1 MNETLR
7 PPRPLD
13 DVHRR
18 LEAVLDNATASIFL
32 MDERQQCIYMNH
44 AAERLTG
51 YTLREVLALD
61 MPLHDIIHHTH
72 PDGSPFPL
80 AECAIDRAFP
90 KRHRVQGEEVFVHK
104 DGSFYPVAFTA
115 SPIRDEASQTVGTV
129 IEVRDIRA
137 ERMAGERQQLLLNE
151 LNHRVKNSLASVQA
165 IALHSFRGVSL
176 DNLDNFNGRLL
187 ALSRAHDVLR
197 EASWQSPSIREV
209 IDGAVETFG
218 SERFDITGPDCAIDT
233 KAAVS
238 LSMVLHELGTNAAK
252 YGALT
257 AAEGTVHLSWT
268 LDDRGDAVSIDLRWE
283 ERNGPAIG
291 TPGRAGFGM
300 KLIRQAAAE
309 FGGSADLDFRPDGL
323 SCAIHATMPKSAA
336 FELL

>member
-51 YTLREVLALD
+51 YTLREILALD

-80 AECAIDRAFP
+80 HECAIDRAYP
-90 KRHRVQGEEVFVHK
+90 ERHRVQGEEVFVHK

-115 SPIRDEASQTVGTV
+115 SPIRDEASETVGTI

-137 ERMAGERQQLLLNE
+137 ERLAAERQQLLLNE
-151 LNHRVKNSLASVQA
+151 LNHRVKNTLASVQA

-176 DNLDNFNGRLL
+176 ENLDNFNGRLL

-197 EASWQSPSIREV
+197 DASWQSPSIREV
-209 IDGAVETFG
+209 VDGAVETFG
-218 SERFDITGPDCAIDT
+218 SDRFEIGGPDCPIDP

-252 YGALT
+252 YGALSS
-257 AAEGTVHLSWT
+257 AAGTVHLGWT
-268 LDDRGDAVSIDLRWE
+268 LEHHDDAVSIDLLWE
-283 ERNGPAIG
+283 ERNGPPTG
-291 TPGRAGFGM
+291 TPGRPGFGM
-300 KLIRQAAAE
+300 KLIRQVAAE
-309 FGGSADLDFRPDGL
+309 FGGSAVLDFRTEGL
-323 SCAIHATMPKSAA
+323 RCEIRARMPKSAA
-336 FELL
+336 FEIL

>member
-51 YTLREVLALD
+51 YSLREVLALD
-61 MPLHDIIHHTH
+61 RPLHDIIHHTH
-72 PDGSPFPL
+72 PDGSAFPL
-80 AECAIDRAFP
+80 AECAIDRAYP
-90 KRHRVQGEEVFVHK
+90 ERHRVQGEEVFVHK

-137 ERMAGERQQLLLNE
+137 ERLAGERQQLLLNE

-197 EASWQSPSIREV
+197 DASWQSPSIREV
-209 IDGAVETFG
+209 VDGAVETFG
-218 SERFDITGPDCAIDT
+218 GERFEIGGPDCEIDT

-252 YGALT
+252 YGALG
-257 AAEGTVHLSWT
+257 AAKGTVHLSWS
-268 LDDRGDAVSIDLRWE
+268 LDDRGDAVSIDLQWE

-291 TPGRAGFGM
+291 TPGQSGFGT
-300 KLIRQAAAE
+300 KLIRQVAAE
-309 FGGSADLDFRPDGL
+309 FGGSAVLDFRPEGL
-323 SCAIHATMPKSAA
+323 SCGIRATMPKAAA
-336 FELL
+336 FEIL